1 VSLHSG
7 GERQQAPPVATSSAA
22 TTTGRSPCSTAW
34 PPPWQLATTRLPP
47 PTFSSPLLF
56 SPYFRPRLHAE
67 FILHTGRRD
76 EGGIINP
83 PSWAGSVLAQPEY
96 MDWYRPRP

>member
-34 PPPWQLATTRLPP
+34 PPPWQLATTRLAPP
-47 PTFSSPLLF
+47 PQLSLLPF
-56 SPYFRPRLHAE
+56 CFPPTS
-67 FILHTGRRD
+67 GRACMQNSFCIQ
-76 EGGIINP
+76 EGGTGGNN
-83 PSWAGSVLAQPEY
+83 
-96 MDWYRPRP
+96 